1 LQEVKNS
8 FKFQSSETFCN
19 YPALPATICNFLQL
33 PVNFQVFMSQKNQ
46 TFEASLSNL
55 EKIVRRL
62 EEGDLPLEE
71 SLKLF
76 EDGVRLSRECQ
87 ERLNQAERRIEVLLK
102 DADGNPALNVV
113 GQEDIKDSSPK
124 IKRRIRFEDEA
135 DEEDDETPF

>member
-1 LQEVKNS
+1 
-8 FKFQSSETFCN
+8 
-19 YPALPATICNFLQL
+19 
-33 PVNFQVFMSQKNQ
+33 MSQKNQ

-102 DADGNPALNVV
+102 DENGNPALNVIER
-113 GQEDIKDSSPK
+113 EDAEESQPK
-124 IKRRIRFEDEA
+124 IKRRIRFEDES
-135 DEEDDETPF
+135 DEEEDESPF